1 MFKNV
6 IVIDIVDLCFRQN
19 IISKIDNIHLKEK
32 KQMKLQDEEAQDL
45 EIKKEYETTWKK
57 FYYKKTK
64 HRSTLHNSKKK
75 KKSIECLQDTLDDH
89 KWLAKQIMEMCD
101 EEGSKSFMD
110 YEDLIGVIKK
120 YGNDVMTLINCVTQQ
135 NHEVQKQIYF
145 FFSAIKLK

>member
-45 EIKKEYETTWKK
+45 EIKKEYETNWKK

-64 HRSTLHNSKKK
+64 QRCTLHNSKKK

-89 KWLAKQIMEMCD
+89 KWLAKTIMEMCD

-145 FFSAIKLK
+145 FFSC